1 MWLAG
6 IERDGQPDHDKRT
19 FHCSE
24 CDHYEAL
31 VVPRH
36 YCVRRFQHPDPSRR
50 DRAEEMRSLA
60 DVTACK

>member
-6 IERDGQPDHDKRT
+6 VERDGQPDHDKHT
-19 FHCSE
+19 FHCGE

-36 YCVRRFQHPDPSRR
+36 
-50 DRAEEMRSLA
+50 
-60 DVTACK
+60 